1 MRVLIVDDEVKIS
14 NVINKG
20 LRQYGIESTAAFDG
34 EVALELLSAETFDLV
49 ILDIILPKVNG
60 WEICK
65 HIRQELHLSVP
76 ILMLSAMG
84 KTEHV
89 IKGLDAG
96 ADDFLSKPFKI
107 EELAARVRALYRRN
121 HQYAAVQP
129 ALLNAAGLTLDL
141 NRLEVQRDGQLISLT
156 AKEFELLKCF
166 MQQPGRV
173 LTREQLL
180 EAAWDIGFDTGT
192 NVVDVYINYLRRK
205 LEADG
210 SPRILHTKI
219 GAGYYLSTE

>member
-1 MRVLIVDDEVKIS
+1 MKVLIVDDEVKIS

-65 HIRQELHLSVP
+65 HIRQELRLSVP

-141 NRLEVQRDGQLISLT
+141 NRMEVQRDGQLISLT

-205 LEADG
+205 LETDG

>member
-1 MRVLIVDDEVKIS
+1 MKVLIVEDEIKIS
-14 NVINKG
+14 NVISKG
-20 LRQYGIESTAAFDG
+20 LRQYGIESKAAFDG
-34 EVALELLSAETFDLV
+34 EVALELLASDTFDLI
-49 ILDIILPKVNG
+49 ILDIILPKING
-60 WEICK
+60 WEVCK
-65 HIRQELHLSVP
+65 YVRQTLNLPVP

-84 KTEHV
+84 NTEHV

-107 EELAARVRALYRRN
+107 DELAARVRALNRRN
-121 HQYAAVQP
+121 SRYAAVQQNHLT
-129 ALLNAAGLTLDL
+129 AEGLTLNL
-141 NRLEVQRDGQLISLT
+141 NRMEVKRDEETISLT
-156 AKEFELLKCF
+156 AKEFELLKFF
-166 MQQPGRV
+166 MQNPNQV

-210 SPRILHTKI
+210 SPRILHTRI
-219 GAGYYLSTE
+219 GAGYYLSQE

>member
-1 MRVLIVDDEVKIS
+1 MKVLIVEDEIKIS
-14 NVINKG
+14 NVISKG
-20 LRQYGIESTAAFDG
+20 LRQYGIESSAAFDG
-34 EVALELLSAETFDLV
+34 EVALELMKSETFDLI
-49 ILDIILPKVNG
+49 ILDIILPKING

-65 HIRQELHLSVP
+65 YIRQTLQLPVP

-84 KTEHV
+84 NTEHV

-96 ADDFLSKPFKI
+96 ADDFLAKPFKI
-107 EELAARVRALYRRN
+107 DELAARVRALNRRN
-121 HQYAAVQP
+121 HQYASVP
-129 ALLNAAGLTLDL
+129 PNELLAAGLSLNL
-141 NRLEVQRDGQLISLT
+141 NRMEVKRGETVIPLT

-166 MQQPGRV
+166 MQHPNRV

-180 EAAWDIGFDTGT
+180 EAAWGIGFDTGT

-210 SPRILHTKI
+210 SLRILHTKI
-219 GAGYYLSTE
+219 GAGYYLSQE

>member
-1 MRVLIVDDEVKIS
+1 MKVLIVEDEVKIS
-14 NVINKG
+14 NVISKG
-20 LRQYGIESTAAFDG
+20 LRQYGIDSKAAFDG
-34 EVALELLSAETFDLV
+34 EVALELLESETFDLV

-60 WEICK
+60 WEVCK
-65 HIRQELHLSVP
+65 YIRQNLNLPVP

-84 KTEHV
+84 NTEHV

-107 EELAARVRALYRRN
+107 DELAARARALNRRSQ
-121 HQYAAVQP
+121 QYTAPQVQQIT
-129 ALLNAAGLTLDL
+129 AAGLVLNL
-141 NRLEVQRDGQLISLT
+141 NRMEVQQSGEIIALT
-156 AKEFELLKCF
+156 AKEFELLKFF
-166 MQQPGRV
+166 MQNPDRV

-180 EAAWDIGFDTGT
+180 EAAWGIGFDTGT

-205 LEADG
+205 LEANG

-219 GAGYYLSTE
+219 GAGYYLSQE

>member
-1 MRVLIVDDEVKIS
+1 MEVLIVEDEVKIS
-14 NVINKG
+14 NVISKG
-20 LRQYGIESTAAFDG
+20 LRQYSIKSKAAFDG
-34 EVALELLSAETFDLV
+34 EIALALLASESFDLV

-65 HIRQELHLSVP
+65 QIRQELKLSVP

-96 ADDFLSKPFKI
+96 ADDFLAKPFKI
-107 EELAARVRALYRRN
+107 DELAARVRALHRRSQ
-121 HQYAAVQP
+121 QYIASQVQQ
-129 ALLNAAGLTLDL
+129 LSAAGLTLDL
-141 NRLEVQRDGQLISLT
+141 NRMEVQRGEETITLT
-156 AKEFELLKCF
+156 AKEFELLRFF
-166 MQQPGRV
+166 MQHPNRV

-180 EAAWDIGFDTGT
+180 EAAWGIGFDTGT

-210 SPRILHTKI
+210 SPRILHTRI
-219 GAGYYLSTE
+219 GAGYYLNQE